1 MRAYTLRLAGERQR
15 CKHWMVPSSLRH
27 ALSAQASH
35 TRPLCNVTVAAVCV
49 TPYSLCL
56 DPKLT
61 LKNRSAIRSFNK
73 IRIFA
78 SSLPRVPRRSAAAF
92 RLFLSRALLPA
103 FTELIVGAFRAVNRE
118 GVHDLIVV
126 VTISVTVDVSSP
138 QT

>member
-1 MRAYTLRLAGERQR
+1 MCLHNWYAILLLVCA
-15 CKHWMVPSSLRH
+15 
-27 ALSAQASH
+27 
-35 TRPLCNVTVAAVCV
+35 AAVPVAC
-49 TPYSLCL
+49 
-56 DPKLT
+56 
-61 LKNRSAIRSFNK
+61 
-73 IRIFA
+73 
-78 SSLPRVPRRSAAAF
+78 AAF